1 MPQQQS
7 KNKDEAVKT
16 LPVQVVRLPIHPDGE
31 PLSGEEIDE
40 LADHALVGAQYH
52 IARAA
57 LYLAD
62 AAAIT
67 EYAGTGELVESL
79 EEARRKVAGAPR
91 WKTR

>member
-1 MPQQQS
+1 MSQQPQRS
-7 KNKDEAVKT
+7 EDERVRP
-16 LPVQVVRLPIHPDGE
+16 LSVQIVRLPIHPDGE
-31 PLSGEEIDE
+31 PLTEKEIDE
-40 LADHALVGAQYH
+40 LADQALVGAQYH

-62 AAAIT
+62 AATIT
-67 EYAGTGELVESL
+67 EYAGTGELVEKL